1 MTQISNHLPKLIT
14 LIKQAGASIMDH
26 FNHGYDVSYKDDN
39 SPVTNADKASEQI
52 IIRELRN
59 LFPEIP
65 IVSEETDVPDVRDES
80 QFWLVDPLDGTKE
93 FIKGTHDFT
102 INIGL
107 IRNGKP
113 ILGLVYL
120 PASNDLYYGG
130 EDIGA
135 FYNDEPITTRSYDSK
150 VGLSIVG
157 RKDHPYKDKLEKRR
171 AFLKGHKV
179 KDYVVRGS
187 SLKFCM
193 VADGQAHLYPRFVP
207 TYEWDTAAAH
217 AILLE
222 TGGDI
227 IDFKTKKRLEY
238 GKYSN
243 DYLNGYL
250 VTGTDDVLNHL
261 L

>member
-1 MTQISNHLPKLIT
+1 MSSVINHIPELTT
-14 LIKQAGASIMDH
+14 LIKRAGASIMEH
-26 FNHGYDVSYKDDN
+26 FHHGYDISYKDDK
-39 SPVTNADKASEQI
+39 SPVTNADSASEKI
-52 IIRELRN
+52 ILSGLEG

-65 IVSEETDVPDVRDES
+65 VVSEETTVPDVSNET
-80 QFWLVDPLDGTKE
+80 QFWLIDPLDGTKE

-102 INIGL
+102 VNIGL
-107 IRNGKP
+107 IRDEKP
-113 ILGLVYL
+113 VFGLVYL
-120 PASNDLYYGG
+120 PASDDLYYGG
-130 EDIGA
+130 EGVGA
-135 FYNDEPITTRSYDSK
+135 FFNGSPISTRPYNIND
-150 VGLSIVG
+150 GLRIVG
-157 RKDHPYKDKLEKRR
+157 RKDHPHKDKLEKRR

-179 KDYVVRGS
+179 KDYVIRGS

-227 IDFKTKKRLEY
+227 IDFNTKERLKY
-238 GKYSN
+238 GKFN
-243 DYLNGYL
+243 QEYLNSYL
-250 VTGTDDVLNHL
+250 VTGTNDVLEQL